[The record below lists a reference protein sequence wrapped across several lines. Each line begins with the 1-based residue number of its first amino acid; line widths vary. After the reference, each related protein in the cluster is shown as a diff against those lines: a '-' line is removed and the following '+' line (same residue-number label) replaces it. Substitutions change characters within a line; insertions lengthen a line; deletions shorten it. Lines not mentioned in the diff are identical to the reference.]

1 MKKFIN
7 STLAKYTV
15 NVLMIFLFA
24 GSAITGLFFMEGGE
38 RQERGAPI
46 GQEQVSGRSERKNR
60 HEARGNAH
68 FNRHEEP
75 AEVSEAGGS
84 EERRSEESDGE
95 REGEEGGGEIHELA
109 GIIWLVLMTLHTI
122 QHWSWY
128 RKMFS
133 PAHIMKNKLLTG
145 TVFVFI
151 LMALSSIGML
161 TEIVPRGLFD
171 LKEIHEVLG
180 QVTVGF
186 VLLHI
191 IQRIKWYVAVTKNL
205 VTKKVKMVYL
215 KQH

>member
-38 RQERGAPI
+38 RSERGAPN
-46 GQEQVSGRSERKNR
+46 GQEQVSGRTERTNR
-60 HEARGNAH
+60 HELGREAKLE
-68 FNRHEEP
+68 RHEEGGN
-75 AEVSEAGGS
+75 EERRREEGGS
-84 EERRSEESDGE
+84 EERDGE
-95 REGEEGGGEIHELA
+95 REGEEGDGEIHELA
-109 GIIWLVLMTLHTI
+109 GIMWLVLMTLHTI
-122 QHWSWY
+122 QHWYWY
-128 RKMFS
+128 KKLFS
-133 PAHIMKNKLLTG
+133 PAHIMKNKLLTV

-161 TEIVPRGLFD
+161 IELEPLGLFD

-180 QVTVGF
+180 QVTVGL

-191 IQRIKWYVAVTKNL
+191 IQRLKWYVAVTKNL
-205 VTKKVKMVYL
+205 FTNKIKKG
-215 KQH
+215 